1 MAEKKRENLIQELF
15 KTEENYLDNLKLVFE
30 IFIKPIR
37 ASSIL
42 SKQEV
47 SILFINWKDLIITNT
62 KLMKSMRIRR
72 TMEQTQSTIGDIL
85 CENFPAMTA
94 YIRFCS
100 SQLSAAALLQKLVEM
115 RPEFDT
121 MLRQCQSHPKVQG
134 MPLSFYLLKPVK
146 RVTEY
151 PLLVEKILK
160 NTPEDH
166 PDFVCIQEAF
176 KRAKILCDQVN
187 EGMRMKENSERLEWL
202 QIHVDL
208 HTEEKALQEKIT
220 FNSLTNSVGP
230 RRFLHCGVLKKT
242 KSEKELVG
250 FLFNDFLLLTTSST
264 TFNGHQFSFD
274 KHHNVNLKLYRQ
286 PMFLS
291 ALTLGP
297 SVRKEE
303 DTVGFSLKLGD
314 TILGLDTLSVNDK
327 TLWNSKISEAL
338 SSFAVNEKKFLTT
351 QKSVHE
357 NETKES
363 KGRLL
368 LIIVKG
374 DNIFD
379 PSGNIHAY
387 CEASM
392 GSQEQKTAV
401 VTGCN
406 PHWNASM
413 QFLIKDMAQDI
424 LCLTVFDRDFFSPNE
439 FLGRTEIRVGDIA
452 SGCEERRGPVTRTLK
467 LLEAES
473 GVITVKLDIQMF

>member
-1 MAEKKRENLIQELF
+1 
-15 KTEENYLDNLKLVFE
+15 
-30 IFIKPIR
+30 
-37 ASSIL
+37 
-42 SKQEV
+42 
-47 SILFINWKDLIITNT
+47 
-62 KLMKSMRIRR
+62 
-72 TMEQTQSTIGDIL
+72 
-85 CENFPAMTA
+85 
-94 YIRFCS
+94 
-100 SQLSAAALLQKLVEM
+100 
-115 RPEFDT
+115 
-121 MLRQCQSHPKVQG
+121 
-134 MPLSFYLLKPVK
+134 
-146 RVTEY
+146 
-151 PLLVEKILK
+151 
-160 NTPEDH
+160 
-166 PDFVCIQEAF
+166 
-176 KRAKILCDQVN
+176 VN

-208 HTEEKALQEKIT
+208 HTEEKNLQEKIT

-250 FLFNDFLLLTTSST
+250 FLFNDFLLLTTCSS

-274 KHHNVNLKLYRQ
+274 KHHNCNLKLYRQ

-291 ALTLGP
+291 LLTLGQ

-303 DTVGFSLKLGD
+303 DPVGFSLKLGD
-314 TILGLDTLSVNDK
+314 NVLGLDALTVNDK
-327 TLWNSKISEAL
+327 TLWNSKISEAVAN
-338 SSFAVNEKKFLTT
+338 FAINEKKYLTK

-374 DNIFD
+374 EHIFD
-379 PSGNIHAY
+379 ANGNIHAY

-413 QFLIKDMAQDI
+413 QFLIKDVTQDI

-439 FLGRTEIRVGDIA
+439 FLGRTELRVGDVVA
-452 SGCEERRGPVTRTLK
+452 GCEERRGPVTRTLK

-473 GVITVKLDIQMF
+473 GVVTVKLDIQMF